1 MGTSNRSNVDPI
13 GTTQSVQNS
22 MKAAQQTAAD
32 LLEIERLRSTNE
44 LYANFRSKWDFYMS
58 AYEGGDLFATP
69 DNIARHPREHVD
81 DFEER
86 CKRIHY
92 INYCEPLVDFFTAFI
107 FAETIQ
113 RNGGTNRDWYNE
125 FIKNVNN
132 KGEDV
137 TTFMQQVSDDKQI
150 YGMVYVLVD
159 APPLPTDRKL
169 SKLEE
174 QKLGLRPYW
183 VLIRP
188 DEILDWVTDSF
199 DKYSYVKR
207 RQEITDISNGVHR
220 LLERYTEWEG
230 LNIKVTD
237 IDVTNPN
244 KPILLSP
251 VITDNQVGEI
261 PIVLF
266 RYKRHKKYRFMGSS
280 FLTDLSYNNREVMN
294 LTSLLQEFLYRQA
307 FNILAV
313 QMDGTLPTY
322 NQMEGEQ
329 GSANLM
335 QYPKEANAPSYIAP
349 SSEPAKFIAEERQFV
364 VNEMYKRA
372 AQDTVNEL
380 FNGVKSSGFSKQQGF
395 STTVPKIATRAETLE
410 KGENRLMELTLM
422 YMSKKWDGKIKYKD
436 RYELTN
442 ISDALQQMTLL
453 FKDLQM
459 PSETFVK
466 EELIRMV
473 HEFDGKIPI
482 EIMNTIT
489 AEINAMDFAEWQDAQ
504 KLALIGKAAISPE
517 VGTAFGKAGST
528 ASKGVTPASKTGR
541 AKRKPTT
548 AQEAKAES
556 SKQPVSGK
564 K

>member
-1 MGTSNRSNVDPI
+1 MANSNRSNVDPI
-13 GTTQSVQNS
+13 GATQSVLDS
-22 MKAAQQTAAD
+22 MRASTQQAAD
-32 LLEIERLRSTNE
+32 LLEIQRLRSTNE
-44 LYANFRSKWDFYMS
+44 LYHYFRPKWDFYMA
-58 AYEGGDLFATP
+58 AYEGGDLFANP
-69 DNIARHPREHVD
+69 ENIARHPREHVD
-81 DFEER
+81 DYEER

-113 RNGGTNRDWYNE
+113 RNGGSNGDWYNN
-125 FIKNVNN
+125 FIKDVNF
-132 KGEDV
+132 KSEDV

-159 APPLPTDRKL
+159 APPLPSERKL

-183 VLIRP
+183 CLIRP
-188 DEILDWVTDSF
+188 DEVLDWVTDRF
-199 DKYSYVKR
+199 DKYAYWKR
-207 RQEITDISNGVHR
+207 RQDISEITSGVHR
-220 LLERYTEWEG
+220 LLERYYEWYPDRVE
-230 LNIKVTD
+230 ITD

-244 KPILLSP
+244 KPILLP
-251 VITDNQVGEI
+251 KQIVANQLGEI
-261 PIVLF
+261 PVVLF
-266 RYKRHKKYRFMGSS
+266 RYKRNKKYRFMGSS
-280 FLTDLSYNNREVMN
+280 FLTDLASNNKEVMN

-313 QMDGTLPTY
+313 QMDGTLPVQG
-322 NQMEGEQ
+322 QMEGEQ
-329 GSANLM
+329 GTANVM
-335 QYPKEANAPSYIAP
+335 NYPKEAQVPTYIAP
-349 SSEPAKFIAEERQFV
+349 SSEPAKFIAEERQSV

-395 STTVPKIATRAETLE
+395 STTVPKIATRADTLE
-410 KGENRLMELTLM
+410 KGENKLMELTLK
-422 YMSKKWDGKIKYKD
+422 YMGKTWDGKIKYKD

-442 ISDALQQMTLL
+442 ISDALQQMTVL
-453 FKDLQM
+453 FKELQM

-466 EELIRMV
+466 EELKRMV

-482 EIMNTIT
+482 ETMNTIS
-489 AEINAMDFAEWQDAQ
+489 AEIDKMDFSEWQDAQ
-504 KLALIGKAAISPE
+504 KLALIGKAAMSPE

-528 ASKGVTPASKTGR
+528 ASKGSTPASTSSR

-548 AQEAKAES
+548 TQEAKAES
-556 SKQPVSGK
+556 SKQPLRGK
-564 K
+564 